1 MKEYNLIGGKGIG
14 LLGLSSNELHKIRM
28 PLPPR
33 KEQDR
38 IVLKIEE
45 MFSVL
50 DNLQKALEA

>member
-1 MKEYNLIGGKGIG
+1 
-14 LLGLSSNELHKIRM
+14 M

-45 MFSVL
+45 LFSVL
-50 DNLQKALEA
+50 DNIENALEA